1 MLLMVL
7 PMSAVPFV
15 ALGLGKAKAL
25 KGNPAPIDVPVIVAP
40 GLKAD
45 MVWPMALG
53 LVCPSASA

>member
-1 MLLMVL
+1 MVL